1 MQQLDHGSG
10 ALGLPSAEALRAD
23 LLALGRSADAIA
35 RYLSANEANRFVHP
49 DGRSEPL
56 GDIVLP
62 PAQAALLSHI
72 AARCASRIS
81 IEVGFGMG
89 SSASV
94 IMGTRRHVGKPFE
107 HVVFD
112 PHGLQGS
119 TPGTFRGAVVESY
132 LKQEFGAH
140 FHRIWKP
147 SVTGMAELVDKLG
160 REISDFIHIDGDH
173 HFEYVMADFLLA
185 DMLCNIG
192 GFITLD
198 DAVYPAIESALNYIA
213 INRRNYAIARFPAA
227 NLAVLKKMDAD
238 RREWSAFLPFDVAQR
253 RDWTPSPGSDKP

>member
-1 MQQLDHGSG
+1 MQHLNLGSSEI
-10 ALGLPSAEALRAD
+10 GLPSAEVLRAD
-23 LLALGRSADAIA
+23 LLSLGQSVDAIA
-35 RYLSANEANRFVHP
+35 RYLSANETNRFVHP

-56 GDIVLP
+56 LDIVLP
-62 PAQAALLSHI
+62 PAQAALLSHV
-72 AARCASRIS
+72 ATRCTSRIS

-94 IMGTRRHVGKPFE
+94 IMGTRRHVGQPFE

-119 TPGTFRGAVVESY
+119 APKKLRGAVVESY
-132 LKQEFGAH
+132 LKQEFAGQY
-140 FHRIWKP
+140 HRVWKP
-147 SVTGMAELVDKLG
+147 SVIGLAVLVEQLG

-185 DMLCNIG
+185 DMLCRIG

-198 DAVYPAIESALNYIA
+198 DANFPAIESALNYIA
-213 INRRNYAIARFPAA
+213 SNRRDYAIARFPAA
-227 NLAVLKKMDAD
+227 NLAVLQKLSAD
-238 RREWSAFLPFDVAQR
+238 PRPWSAFQPFDVAQR
-253 RDWTPSPGSDKP
+253 TDWTPPAGNDKP